1 MFDIEE
7 LVKQC
12 MDSGWFKTEEN
23 ARRYVMQNCIP
34 KPEPEY
40 PQEDVFESS
49 DEKERLYGTE
59 GL

>member
-1 MFDIEE
+1 MINIEE

-12 MDSGWFKTEEN
+12 MDSGWFKSEEA
-23 ARRYVMQNCIP
+23 ARRYVIQNCIP

-40 PQEDVFESS
+40 PQEDVFESNN
-49 DEKERLYGTE
+49 KEETLYGTE

>member
-1 MFDIEE
+1 MIDIEE

-34 KPEPEY
+34 KSEPEY
-40 PQEDVFESS
+40 PQEDVFESC